1 MIALNKIATGGLF
14 CLAAA
19 TAIAA
24 SQFKR
29 LLVHFDDKTKSPAS
43 ARISNTIAANSI
55 FIAT

>member
-1 MIALNKIATGGLF
+1 M
-14 CLAAA
+14 
-19 TAIAA
+19 AIAA